1 MENALG
7 VARLQRLLAARLA
20 RSYQISIDGGKRIA
34 SAAASYAKVQPRLW
48 KKHSLQAAGTRQMCA
63 LTFVDPPERERARA
77 RVQLCG
83 RDSSQ
88 PLTRRSFAKQ
98 SGLPVCSVNSLISS
112 AILARISILAILAAA
127 RPSGALARTA
137 SSIPRRS
144 KAGSTAISSSS
155 SPSRIY
161 L

>member
-7 VARLQRLLAARLA
+7 VARLHRLLAARLA

-34 SAAASYAKVQPRLW
+34 SATASYAKVQPRLW

-63 LTFVDPPERERARA
+63 LTFVDPPERERAR
-77 RVQLCG
+77 VQLCG

-98 SGLPVCSVNSLISS
+98 SGLPVWSVNSLISS

-127 RPSGALARTA
+127 RPSGTLARTA
-137 SSIPRRS
+137 SSTPRRS
-144 KAGSTAISSSS
+144 KAVRQRFRAA
-155 SPSRIY
+155 RIY